1 MSKTQKFMA
10 RQGDVLLK
18 QINRIPDAAKVISN
32 KVIAVGEGHHEHK
45 VIGEVEVYQN
55 SKTSYLSVGNNGRLV
70 HVHTGTEQ
78 RADHFPIDLPTGF
91 YEVIHQRQYNPYDES
106 TSRVLD

>member
-1 MSKTQKFMA
+1 MKTQQFMG

-18 QINRIPDAAKVISN
+18 QIDKIPNSAKLIIN

-45 VIGEVEVYQN
+45 VIGEVEVYQDAE
-55 SKTSYLSVGNNGRLV
+55 SSYLSVGIDGRLV

-78 RADHFPIDLPTGF
+78 QADHLPIDLPTGF
-91 YEVIHQRQYNPYDES
+91 YEVIHQRQYNPYNRRSSKVFD
-106 TSRVLD
+106 